1 MDKRLVM
8 NDLIR
13 LVVGFDARETI
24 AYHVF
29 CQSVLENT
37 SLPVSFLP
45 LVEKSLAVYKETHHD
60 GSNRFTYTRFLTPF
74 LMGFEGWAIFADGDM
89 VCRRDIAELWK
100 LRDAS
105 KAVQVVKHDYLTKSS
120 TKYLGNKNENYP
132 RKNWSSVILWN
143 CGHPENRCLTPDL
156 VSSKDGSFLHRFKW
170 LADSLIGELDK
181 EWNWLAIEYD
191 DYPSAKLIH
200 YTLGTPCF
208 RDFRDCS
215 SSEHWHRVLANT
227 LNGIDGVD
235 QLFEIVVKPRK

>member
-1 MDKRLVM
+1 MGKESVM
-8 NDLIR
+8 NDLVR

-29 CQSVLENT
+29 CQSVLEKT

-45 LVEKSLAVYKETHHD
+45 LVEQSLAVYKETHQD

-74 LMGFEGWAIFADGDM
+74 LMDFEGWAIFADGDM

-100 LRDAS
+100 LRDSS

-143 CGHPENRCLTPDL
+143 CGHPENRCLTPEF
-156 VSSKDGSFLHRFKW
+156 VSSKDGTFLHRFKW

-191 DYPSAKLIH
+191 DNPSANLIH

-235 QLFEIVVKPRK
+235 QLFESVVKPIK

>member
-1 MDKRLVM
+1 M
-8 NDLIR
+8 NDLVT
-13 LVVGFDARETI
+13 LVVGFDSRETI

-29 CQSVLENT
+29 CQSVLEKT

-45 LVEKSLAVYKETHHD
+45 LVEQSLDGYRENHQD

-74 LMGFEGWAIFADGDM
+74 LMNFEGWAIFADGDM
-89 VCRRDIAELWK
+89 VCKSDIAELWK

-143 CGHPENRCLTPDL
+143 CGHPENRCLTPDF
-156 VSSKDGSFLHRFKW
+156 VSSKNGSFLHRFQW
-170 LADSLIGELDK
+170 LADALIGELDK

-191 DYPSAKLIH
+191 DNPSANLIH

-208 RDFRDCS
+208 RDYWDCA
-215 SSEHWHRVLANT
+215 SSEHWHQVLANT
-227 LNGIDGVD
+227 LNGIDVTD
-235 QLFEIVVKPRK
+235 PLFESVVRPTK

>member
-1 MDKRLVM
+1 LGKEFVM
-8 NDLIR
+8 NDLVR
-13 LVVGFDARETI
+13 LVVGFDDRETI

-29 CQSVLENT
+29 CQSVLERT

-45 LVEKSLAVYKETHHD
+45 LVEQSLAVYKQTHQD

-74 LMGFEGWAIFADGDM
+74 LMDFDGWAIFADGDM

-100 LRDAS
+100 LRDSS

-156 VSSKDGSFLHRFKW
+156 VSSKDGAFLHRFQW
-170 LADSLIGELDK
+170 LADSLIGELNR

-191 DYPSAKLIH
+191 DNPSANLIH

-215 SSEHWHRVLANT
+215 SSEHWHQALANT
-227 LNGIDGVD
+227 LNGIDSPD
-235 QLFEIVVKPRK
+235 KLLNQWLSKKN